1 MIRQPVLYAILLVFP
16 LFGASAQEPGLPV
29 SFEQAVE
36 MVNRDN
42 KSIRIAE
49 QGLDWA
55 KSERQRLNSFWYPSV
70 SAAGAFVHMS
80 NPVEV
85 RQPLDQFTD
94 PAKDF
99 VHSILPDDRFISSIL
114 NNIGTHTLTFPLL
127 QRNLTTIDANITW
140 PVFTGGKRVFA
151 TKIGNRMVDF
161 AQVDR
166 EETEAVLQTDL
177 VAAYYA
183 LRLAQRVVK
192 VREETYNGLQKHYQ
206 NALKL
211 EANGMIN
218 KAERLFSQVSMDEAK
233 RELES
238 ARKDLTVAQNALKVL
253 LNVEDVTV
261 INPVSPLFMNDD
273 LPNEL
278 YFKNLIGGNN
288 YMVNKLRL
296 QESMAD
302 NQLKIS
308 KSAYVPNIALFGKQ
322 TLYADNLPRNLMP
335 RTMVGVGFTW
345 NIFDGL
351 NREANVR
358 QARLTKQTLTL
369 GREKARNELSVLV
382 DKLYSEI
389 QNARD
394 NVAALNT
401 TIEMSRELVRIR
413 KKSFQEGM
421 ATSTEVIDAETMLSK
436 IQIAFLMAYYQYDVS
451 LASLLATCGV
461 PETFWQYSRA
471 GKTEDFIFP
480 TYESGD
486 SPIIKE

>member
-1 MIRQPVLYAILLVFP
+1 MYSYKLFLCLLF
-16 LFGASAQEPGLPV
+16 LPV
-29 SFEQAVE
+29 GLWAQSGEVSLTLEQSVSLMNKGNRTLQMADKAVG
-36 MVNRDN
+36 
-42 KSIRIAE
+42 IAR
-49 QGLDWA
+49 
-55 KSERQRLNSFWYPSV
+55 SERQKMNSFWYPSLN
-70 SAAGAFVHMS
+70 ATGAYVHLS
-80 NPVEV
+80 NNIEV
-85 RQPLDQFTD
+85 KEPLKQFTD

-114 NNIGTHTLTFPLL
+114 DNIGTHTLTFPLL

-140 PVFTGGKRVFA
+140 PVFTGGKRVFV

-278 YFKNLIGGNN
+278 YFK
-288 YMVNKLRL
+288 
-296 QESMAD
+296 
-302 NQLKIS
+302 
-308 KSAYVPNIALFGKQ
+308 F
-322 TLYADNLPRNLMP
+322 
-335 RTMVGVGFTW
+335 
-345 NIFDGL
+345 
-351 NREANVR
+351 
-358 QARLTKQTLTL
+358 
-369 GREKARNELSVLV
+369 LS
-382 DKLYSEI
+382 I
-389 QNARD
+389 
-394 NVAALNT
+394 
-401 TIEMSRELVRIR
+401 
-413 KKSFQEGM
+413 
-421 ATSTEVIDAETMLSK
+421 
-436 IQIAFLMAYYQYDVS
+436 
-451 LASLLATCGV
+451 
-461 PETFWQYSRA
+461 
-471 GKTEDFIFP
+471 
-480 TYESGD
+480 
-486 SPIIKE
+486 

>member
-1 MIRQPVLYAILLVFP
+1 MYYYKLFLCLLF
-16 LFGASAQEPGLPV
+16 LPV
-29 SFEQAVE
+29 GLWAQSGEVSLTLEQSVSLMNKGNRTLQMADKAVG
-36 MVNRDN
+36 
-42 KSIRIAE
+42 IAR
-49 QGLDWA
+49 
-55 KSERQRLNSFWYPSV
+55 SERQKMNSFWYPSLN
-70 SAAGAFVHMS
+70 ATGAYVHLS
-80 NPVEV
+80 NSIEV
-85 RQPLDQFTD
+85 KEPLKQFTD

-114 NNIGTHTLTFPLL
+114 DNIGTHTLTFPLL

-161 AQVDR
+161 AQVD
-166 EETEAVLQTDL
+166 
-177 VAAYYA
+177 
-183 LRLAQRVVK
+183 
-192 VREETYNGLQKHYQ
+192 REETYNGLQKHYQ